1 MQVEAT
7 FDCLGVQPTAAQL
20 RVVQQVAQGTPLRFS
35 VLALA
40 EVNRDATINLQQQLG
55 ELQEDGVCK
64 LDCEFR
70 CVTISSLEGEI
81 EKRIPWF
88 DPRGSEEI
96 IMFFGVLSVQR
107 LAGFTGQTP
116 KLLEFGQ

>member
-20 RVVQQVAQGTPLRFS
+20 RVVQQVAQGTPLRFP

-55 ELQEDGVCK
+55 ELQEDGVGK
-64 LDCEFR
+64 PDSEF
-70 CVTISSLEGEI
+70 S
-81 EKRIPWF
+81 
-88 DPRGSEEI
+88 
-96 IMFFGVLSVQR
+96 
-107 LAGFTGQTP
+107 
-116 KLLEFGQ
+116 